1 MEVFALSQRQKIT
14 SFLVV
19 LSIGFICLGVFTSN
33 RLSIMG
39 GQYQSSGQVSAGS
52 IAIHKTQSELLT
64 IAAELDKVTA
74 ADAQHVRDNVEKIKG
89 LVSINSV
96 FLKELNLV
104 NEADNLTGSVEQ
116 FYQSLL
122 PWLEIKSELGF
133 NVDEGKLGQLKG
145 LAATIEMKIEETGMV
160 TLNSDFQAMIKA
172 QQNYLLQPN
181 EQNLKLFNRAMAGFV
196 NMSNTYAMLDLYEK
210 EIDVMKETFMRVA
223 DLSQQIG
230 TTEEQLFQSESRLT
244 TVIKNVTD
252 ILAGITTEYENNAEN
267 SATQTQWYVLIACAL
282 LAVFTIAIFI
292 TISVTL
298 TRSVKQTGSILS
310 EVAKGNLSQRMEI
323 GENANDEF
331 NQLAMTI
338 NESCENL
345 GELVKGVQHS
355 SNALSQDAAELNNGI
370 DTLVHNQSKVLGQT
384 ELLASATEE
393 VSVTTQEV
401 SNSLEFVADISKSS
415 TQAAEDGGTVIKAAI
430 DSLEDVNSILKSAA
444 GHIQQLETASSKV
457 DSVMEIING
466 IAEQTNL
473 LALNAAIEA
482 ARAGEQGRGF
492 AVVADEVRNLAVRT
506 VDAVSEISGT
516 IETMKKESAEVIQY
530 IGQSESSIHAG
541 QEKGHEAMEALKQIT
556 EKADDAA
563 HQTEVIFASI
573 RELAT
578 TSQSM
583 ANNMIEISSAM
594 KELEHNNEHL
604 RQTSQLVDQRSS
616 NLNTDCERFTI

>member
-1 MEVFALSQRQKIT
+1 MEVLALSQRQKI
-14 SFLVV
+14 SLFLVV
-19 LSIGFICLGVFTSN
+19 LSIGFVCLGIFTSN
-33 RLSIMG
+33 RLTIMG
-39 GQYQSSGQVSAGS
+39 SQYQNSGQVSAGS

-64 IAAELDKVTA
+64 VAAELDTVTA
-74 ADAQHVRDNVEKIKG
+74 ANAQHVRDKVEQIKE
-89 LVSINSV
+89 LVAENSV
-96 FLKELNLV
+96 FLKGLDLA

-116 FYQSLL
+116 FYQTLM
-122 PWLEIKSELGF
+122 PWLEVKSELGF

-145 LAATIEMKIEETGMV
+145 LATTIEMKIEETGMV

-181 EQNLKLFNRAMAGFV
+181 EKNLKLFNRAMAGFV
-196 NMSNTYAMLDLYEK
+196 NMSNTYAMLELYEK
-210 EIDVMKETFMRVA
+210 EIDTMKETFMRVA
-223 DLSQQIG
+223 ELSQQIG
-230 TTEEQLFQSESRLT
+230 TIEEQLFQSESRLT
-244 TVIKNVTD
+244 GVIDNVTD
-252 ILAGITTEYENNAEN
+252 ILAGITTQYENSAEK

-298 TRSVKQTGSILS
+298 TRSVKQTGTILS
-310 EVAKGNLSQRMEI
+310 EVAKGDLSQRMEV

-338 NESCENL
+338 NQSCENL
-345 GELVKGVQHS
+345 GELVQGVQQS
-355 SNALSQDAAELNNGI
+355 SNALSQDAAELNTGI

-415 TQAAEDGGTVIKAAI
+415 TQAAEDGGAVIKAAI
-430 DSLEDVNSILKSAA
+430 DSLEDVNGILQSAA

-506 VDAVSEISGT
+506 VDAVGEISGT

-530 IGQSESSIHAG
+530 IGQSESSIQAG
-541 QEKGHEAMEALKQIT
+541 QEKGHEAMEALNQIT

-594 KELEHNNEHL
+594 KELEHNNEQL

-616 NLNTDCERFTI
+616 SLNTDCERFNI

>member
-1 MEVFALSQRQKIT
+1 MEVLALSQRQKIT
-14 SFLVV
+14 LFLVV
-19 LSIGFICLGVFTSN
+19 LSIGFICLGLFTSN
-33 RLSIMG
+33 RLSIMSS
-39 GQYQSSGQVSAGS
+39 QYQSSGDVAAGS
-52 IAIHKTQSELLT
+52 ISIHKTQSELL
-64 IAAELDKVTA
+64 ALA
-74 ADAQHVRDNVEKIKG
+74 ADLDSLTSNEVDRVKNKIDEIKR
-89 LVSINSV
+89 LVASDSR
-96 FLKELNLV
+96 FLKELDLSL
-104 NEADNLTGSVEQ
+104 EADTLTASVEQ
-116 FYQSLL
+116 FYQTLV
-122 PWLEIKSELGF
+122 PWLEVKAELGF
-133 NVDEGKLGQLKG
+133 NVDEGKLGQLKS

-181 EQNLKLFNRAMAGFV
+181 EKNLKLFNRAMAGFV

-210 EIDVMKETFMRVA
+210 EIEVMKATFMRVA
-223 DLSQQIG
+223 ELSQQLGSI
-230 TTEEQLFQSESRLT
+230 EQSLFQSESRT
-244 TVIKNVTD
+244 TSVIKDVTGV
-252 ILAGITTEYENNAEN
+252 LAGITTEYEGNAQR
-267 SATQTQWYVLIACAL
+267 SASQTQWSVLIACAL
-282 LAVFTIAIFI
+282 LAIFTIAIFI
-292 TISVTL
+292 TISTTL
-298 TRSVKQTGSILS
+298 TRSVKQTGLILS
-310 EVAKGNLSQRMEI
+310 EVAKGDLAQRMVV
-323 GENANDEF
+323 GGNANDEF

-338 NESCENL
+338 NQSCENL
-345 GELVKGVQHS
+345 GELVQGVQQS
-355 SNALSQDAAELNNGI
+355 SNALSENAAELNSGI
-370 DTLVHNQSKVLGQT
+370 DSLVHNQSKVLGQT

-415 TQAAEDGGTVIKAAI
+415 TLAAEEGSTVIKAAI
-430 DSLEDVNSILKSAA
+430 DSLEDVNGILQSAA
-444 GHIQQLETASSKV
+444 GHIQQLEAASSKV

-506 VDAVSEISGT
+506 VDAVGEISGT

-541 QEKGHEAMEALKQIT
+541 QDKGHEAMEALSQIT

-594 KELEHNNEHL
+594 KELEHNNEQL
-604 RQTSQLVDQRSS
+604 RQTSQLVEQRSNS
-616 NLNTDCERFTI
+616 LNSDCDRFNI

>member
-14 SFLVV
+14 LFLVV
-19 LSIGFICLGVFTSN
+19 LSIGFICLGIFTSN

-39 GQYQSSGQVSAGS
+39 TQYQSSGDVAAGS
-52 IAIHKTQSELLT
+52 ISIHKTQSELL
-64 IAAELDKVTA
+64 ALA
-74 ADAQHVRDNVEKIKG
+74 ADLDSLTATQVGEVKSKIEEIKQMVAQD
-89 LVSINSV
+89 SV
-96 FLKELNLV
+96 FLKELELSL
-104 NEADNLTGSVEQ
+104 EADNLSGSVEQ
-116 FYQSLL
+116 FSQTLL
-122 PWLEIKSELGF
+122 PWLDVKSELGF
-133 NVDEGKLGQLKG
+133 NVDEGKLGQLKQ
-145 LAATIEMKIEETGMV
+145 LAVTIEMKIEETGMV

-196 NMSNTYAMLDLYEK
+196 NMSNTYAMLDLYEE
-210 EIDVMKETFMRVA
+210 EIEVMKTTFMRVA
-223 DLSQQIG
+223 ELSQQMG
-230 TTEEQLFQSESRLT
+230 TIEQSLFQSESRLT
-244 TVIKNVTD
+244 TVIKDVTS
-252 ILAGITTEYENNAEN
+252 ILAGITTQYEDNAEH
-267 SATQTQWYVLIACAL
+267 SAMQTQWSVLIACAV

-292 TISVTL
+292 KVSMTL
-298 TRSVKQTGSILS
+298 TRSINQTSAVLS
-310 EVAKGNLSQRMEI
+310 GVAKGDLSQRMEI
-323 GENANDEF
+323 GDNSNDEF

-345 GELVKGVQHS
+345 GELVHGVQQS
-355 SNALSQDAAELNNGI
+355 SNALSENAAELNNGI

-415 TQAAEDGGTVIKAAI
+415 TKAAEEGATVIKAAI
-430 DSLEDVNSILKSAA
+430 DSLEDVNGILQSAA

-506 VDAVSEISGT
+506 VDAVGEISGT

-541 QEKGHEAMEALKQIT
+541 QDKGHEAMTALSQIT

-594 KELEHNNEHL
+594 KELEDNNEQL

-616 NLNTDCERFTI
+616 SLNSDCDRFNI

>member
-14 SFLVV
+14 LFLVV
-19 LSIGFICLGVFTSN
+19 LSIGFICLGVFTSS

-39 GQYQSSGQVSAGS
+39 TQYHSSGQVAAGS

-74 ADAQHVRDNVEKIKG
+74 ADAQHVRDKVEKIKG
-89 LVSINSV
+89 LVSNNSV
-96 FLKELNLV
+96 FLKELKLV
-104 NEADNLTGSVEQ
+104 NEADDLTGSVER
-116 FYQSLL
+116 FYQSLM

-160 TLNSDFQAMIKA
+160 TLNSDFQVMIKA

-430 DSLEDVNSILKSAA
+430 DSLEDVNSILQSAA

-541 QEKGHEAMEALKQIT
+541 QQKGHEAMEALNQIT

-594 KELEHNNEHL
+594 KELEHNNEQL

>member
-14 SFLVV
+14 LFLVV
-19 LSIGFICLGVFTSN
+19 LSIGFICLGVFTSS

-39 GQYQSSGQVSAGS
+39 TQYHSSGQVAAGS

-74 ADAQHVRDNVEKIKG
+74 ADAQHVRDKVEKIKG
-89 LVSINSV
+89 LVSNNSV

-104 NEADNLTGSVEQ
+104 NEADDLTGSVER

-160 TLNSDFQAMIKA
+160 TLNSDFQVMIKA

-223 DLSQQIG
+223 DLSQQVG

-541 QEKGHEAMEALKQIT
+541 QEKGHEAMEALNQIT

-594 KELEHNNEHL
+594 KELEHNNEQL